1 MFPATGGISAEC
13 FQVLVEFVKFFS
25 RYWKFHQQYV
35 FRCWCSLWGRFTKSF
50 QTLVKFLQNVSRL
63 FSLSLGLCSHGLC
76 NICSTQA
83 LPSHP
88 KGLYAKSKAPRWRE
102 GEGTKQWR
110 KEMGG
115 EGWWVL
121 LPQPGFKPAACQFQ
135 YLNHSD
141 RPPLWSGRGP
151 CCHF

>member
-13 FQVLVEFVKFFS
+13 FQVLVEFVKIFS

-88 KGLYAKSKAPRWRE
+88 KGLYAKSKAPEMKRGGGDQAVVE
-102 GEGTKQWR
+102 GNGW
-110 KEMGG
+110 GG
-115 EGWWVL
+115 VVGVVASTRIQTCSL
-121 LPQPGFKPAACQFQ
+121 SVAV
-135 YLNHSD
+135 S
-141 RPPLWSGRGP
+141 
-151 CCHF
+151 